1 MTYFVRIPPP
11 ARQGLGGGSAAAPG
25 AGEGRQRRREIEEE
39 AEAEAAAEA
48 GAGREAE
55 VDTPASA
62 PRHLSRDRKI
72 SRCELATNGILSRI
86 CWAGGH
92 RILGSCLP
100 FLRTTLWQCPSSTG
114 WRESQKAS
122 IASAQDGC
130 CGGIRVLSASAGM
143 ETCRLSSK

>member
-39 AEAEAAAEA
+39 AEAEATAEA

-72 SRCELATNGILSRI
+72 SRCELATNGTPSRI
-86 CWAGGH
+86 CWAGSH
-92 RILGSCLP
+92 RILGP
-100 FLRTTLWQCPSSTG
+100 
-114 WRESQKAS
+114 
-122 IASAQDGC
+122 
-130 CGGIRVLSASAGM
+130 
-143 ETCRLSSK
+143 